1 MANRTNTE
9 GEIMTL
15 ERGLAAFLDAML
27 GKNRSAATLRAYRTD
42 VRQFITF
49 VEENSVAIT
58 GVGDIGKVDVLEYLA
73 ALARKGLTGVA
84 RARKVSAIRE
94 YFRFLEGVGVIQKS
108 PTTGIDTPKR
118 EKHTRQFLRADEYTK
133 MLSLAGGNPR
143 DYAILQVFLQTGI
156 RVSELAHLT
165 LTDVDLTKPV
175 ITVRGKGNAE
185 RAIELEKRGVQA
197 LKNYL
202 AVRPESLSDILFLN
216 YQGEP
221 ISERGIRKLVV
232 KYRKNAGITKR
243 ASCHTLRH
251 TFATYKA
258 EKGVSPFQLQQ
269 WLGHANLNT
278 TQIYVHL
285 GKQNAKK
292 IMEQTSLA

>member
-1 MANRTNTE
+1 
-9 GEIMTL
+9 MTL
-15 ERGLAAFLDAML
+15 EKGLAAFVDAML
-27 GKNRSAATLRAYRTD
+27 GKNRSTGTLRAYRTD
-42 VRQFITF
+42 VQQFIAF
-49 VEENSVAIT
+49 LRENNVAISSVAD
-58 GVGDIGKVDVLEYLA
+58 VRKVDVLEYLA

-84 RARKVSAIRE
+84 RARKMSAIRE
-94 YFRFLEGVGVIQKS
+94 YFRFLEGVGVLERS
-108 PTTGIDTPKR
+108 PAAGVDTPKR
-118 EKHTRQFLRADEYTK
+118 EKHMRQYLRSDEYTK

-156 RVSELAHLT
+156 RVSELANLT
-165 LTDVDLTKPV
+165 LADVDLTKPA

-202 AVRPESLSDILFLN
+202 AVRPESLSDVLFLN
-216 YQGEP
+216 YKGVP
-221 ISERGIRKLVV
+221 ISDRGIRKLVV

-243 ASCHTLRH
+243 ASCHSLRH

>member
-1 MANRTNTE
+1 MRT
-9 GEIMTL
+9 ITL
-15 ERGLAAFLDAML
+15 EKGLATFLDGLA

-42 VRQFITF
+42 VLQFITF
-49 VEENSVAIT
+49 LHENNVAIT
-58 GVGDIGKVDVLEYLA
+58 GVAEVGKVDILEYLA
-73 ALARKGLTGVA
+73 ALARKKLTGVA

-94 YFRFLEGVGVIQKS
+94 YFRFLEDMEVIERS
-108 PTTGIDTPKR
+108 PAAGIETPKR
-118 EKHTRQFLRADEYTK
+118 EKHTRVFLRSDEYTK

-156 RVSELAHLT
+156 RVSELANLT
-165 LTDVDLTKPV
+165 LADVDLTKPA

-202 AVRPESLSDILFLN
+202 AVRPESLSDVLFLN
-216 YQGEP
+216 YKGVP
-221 ISERGIRKLVV
+221 ISDRGIRKLVV

-243 ASCHTLRH
+243 ASCHSLRH

>member
-1 MANRTNTE
+1 
-9 GEIMTL
+9 MTSITDKQGGAMIL
-15 ERGLAAFLDAML
+15 EKALAVFLDSLL

-42 VRQFITF
+42 VLQFISFLHET
-49 VEENSVAIT
+49 NVAIT
-58 GVGDIGKVDVLEYLA
+58 DPSDVGKVDVLEYLA
-73 ALARKGLTGVA
+73 ALAKKGLTGVA

-94 YFRFLEGVGVIQKS
+94 YFRFLEGVDLIQKS
-108 PTTGIDTPKR
+108 PTAGIDTPKR
-118 EKHTRQFLRADEYTK
+118 EKNTRQYLRSDEYTK
-133 MLSLAGGNPR
+133 MLSLAGANPR

-156 RVSELAHLT
+156 RVSELANLT
-165 LTDVDLTKPV
+165 INDVDFVKPA
-175 ITVRGKGNAE
+175 INVRGKGNVE
-185 RAIELEKRGVQA
+185 REIELEKRGVQA

-202 AVRPESLSDILFLN
+202 AVRPESLSEAIFLN
-216 YQGEP
+216 YKGEP

-232 KYRKNAGITKR
+232 KYRKSAGITKR

-292 IMEQTSLA
+292 IMEQTSLV